1 MTTSIHET
9 FNNIARDFYNLLSN
23 VRKGMINKLESW
35 SIASEINK
43 KKGRLLHIENTL
55 LPVTKKSVRRKKL
68 LQEQKQLRASIQDL
82 RADYHHLRNQ
92 TKRNKPIDA
101 DEIDTPI
108 MNLKGWHR
116 DKK

>member
-1 MTTSIHET
+1 MATSIHET
-9 FNNIARDFYNLLSN
+9 FRNIAMGALESVLRA
-23 VRKGMINKLESW
+23 RKGIINKLESW
-35 SIASEINK
+35 GVASEINDK
-43 KKGRLLHIENTL
+43 KKRLLHIENTL

-101 DEIDTPI
+101 DEIDTTI

-116 DKK
+116 EKK